1 MTRFLFAAMLS
12 VGACVAVP
20 ASVCVAQVR
29 HEGVAARMRAA
40 AAVPPKTTATITAA
54 STLSTTGSF
63 SIKVVNPQ
71 INTLSGVTCATLDA
85 DGSTC
90 DASPSVA
97 LGTSV
102 ASFAITGSPN
112 PYTGTPTLT
121 DPSGNF
127 KISGGNIVPAKTP
140 IPAGT
145 YTLTIVP

>member
-1 MTRFLFAAMLS
+1 MTRFLFAALLS
-12 VGACVAVP
+12 VLAVP
-20 ASVCVAQVR
+20 ASVCVAQIH
-29 HEGVAARMRAA
+29 HEGVAARMHAA
-40 AAVPPKTTATITAA
+40 AAAPKTTVTAVSNLA
-54 STLSTTGSF
+54 VTGSVT
-63 SIKVVNPQ
+63 IKVVNPQ
-71 INTLSGVTCATLDA
+71 VNTLSGVICATPDA
-85 DGSTC
+85 DGSSC
-90 DASPSVA
+90 DAAPNVA

-102 ASFAITGSPN
+102 ASFMITGSPN